1 MGPGGDR
8 FRVAVDATPLIGP
21 RSGVG
26 AVTLGMLEA
35 LAGRPHLRVSAF
47 AVSWRER
54 DQVAGG
60 VPPGVAVRRR
70 PLPDRPL
77 HRAWDRAPW
86 PPIEWWTGPVDAVH
100 GTNFDV
106 PPARRAARVVTV
118 HDLAI
123 VRFPELCQPAT
134 LAYPAR
140 LRRAVEAGAFVHTA
154 SAFVAA
160 EVVDLLGAD
169 PARVRVVPFG
179 VPSITA
185 CPGPSEIT
193 GRYIVAVGTV
203 EARKDY
209 PTLVRA
215 FDQLAATHPD
225 VQLVIAGGEGGAGA
239 ALGAAIEAAHHRR
252 RIVVVGRVDDAR
264 RDALLASA
272 SVLAYPSHYEG
283 FGLPPLEAM
292 SLGVAVVATT
302 GGALPEVL
310 GDGALLVPVA
320 QPDALAAALAAV
332 LDDDAVRADLISRG
346 RRQAARYSWAD
357 CAAGLEALYR
367 SAAGG

>member
-26 AVTLGMLEA
+26 AVTLGLLEG
-35 LAGRPHLRVSAF
+35 LANRPDLRVSAF
-47 AVSWRER
+47 AVSWRGR
-54 DQVAGG
+54 YQVTGG
-60 VPPGVAVRRR
+60 VPAGVVVRRR

-77 HRAWDRAPW
+77 HRAWDRAGW

-106 PPARRAARVVTV
+106 PPARHAARVVTV
-118 HDLAI
+118 HDLGI

-140 LRRAVEAGAFVHTA
+140 LRRAVADGAFVHTA

-169 PARVRVVPFG
+169 PGRVRVVPFG
-179 VPSITA
+179 VPRITMA
-185 CPGPSEIT
+185 PAPSEIT
-193 GRYIVAVGTV
+193 GRYILAVGTV
-203 EARKDY
+203 EPRKDY

-215 FDQLAATHPD
+215 FDQLAPGHPD
-225 VQLVIAGGEGGAGA
+225 VRLVIAGGEGGAGA
-239 ALGAAIEAAHHRR
+239 ALGAAIEAAHHRG
-252 RIVVVGRVDDAR
+252 RIVRLGRVDDAR

-272 SVLAYPSHYEG
+272 SVLAYPSLYEG

-292 SLGVAVVATT
+292 AVGVAVVATT

-320 QPDALAAALAAV
+320 QPEPLAAALATV
-332 LDDDAVRADLISRG
+332 LDDGAVRTDLIARG

-357 CAAGLEALYR
+357 CAAGLDALYR
-367 SAAGG
+367 SAAEG